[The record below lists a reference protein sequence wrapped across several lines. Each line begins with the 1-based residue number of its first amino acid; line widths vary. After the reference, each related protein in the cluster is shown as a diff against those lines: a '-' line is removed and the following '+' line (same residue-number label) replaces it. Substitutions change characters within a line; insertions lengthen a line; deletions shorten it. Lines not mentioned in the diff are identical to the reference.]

1 MTNPATDEIK
11 NIAQLSEEE
20 RIRPDLPEMQAIAR
34 PRYTMEWGV
43 RERDNALVIHIF
55 PQIEGDNV
63 ADKWDETYAMDK
75 RLDYAIPQMFEV
87 PNVHAGFEAEFNSFF
102 IIVQG
107 VIAPDLRLLVQRF
120 LEQIEGAPVSH

>member
-1 MTNPATDEIK
+1 MTARNELQ
-11 NIAQLSEEE
+11 NITNLSEEE

-55 PQIEGDNV
+55 PHIDGDNV
-63 ADKWDETYAMDK
+63 ADQWDTTYAMDK

-87 PNVHAGFEAEFNSFF
+87 SNVHAGFETEFNSFF